1 MINAL
6 KRVNVKLKGN
16 FDMDDQQK
24 IRETLFEIL
33 GEEGCGITC
42 EDDVD
47 ILHDE
52 EGWKLMLCG
61 FMEPWK
67 LGTTVDEDRASL
79 KELGSMRFGLS

>member
-1 MINAL
+1 
-6 KRVNVKLKGN
+6 
-16 FDMDDQQK
+16 MDDQKQ
-24 IRETLFEIL
+24 IRETLLEIL

-42 EDDVD
+42 EDDAD

-67 LGTTVDEDRASL
+67 LGTTVEEARASL
-79 KELGSMRFGLS
+79 REFGSMGFGLS

>member
-1 MINAL
+1 M
-6 KRVNVKLKGN
+6 KE
-16 FDMDDQQK
+16 QQQ

-42 EDDVD
+42 GDNTD
-47 ILHDE
+47 ILFDE

-67 LGTTVDEDRASL
+67 LGSTAAEAKTALR
-79 KELGSMRFGLS
+79 ELGHMHFGL

>member
-1 MINAL
+1 
-6 KRVNVKLKGN
+6 
-16 FDMDDQQK
+16 MDDYQK
-24 IRETLFEIL
+24 IRGTLLDIL

-42 EDDVD
+42 EDGVD

-67 LGTTVDEDRASL
+67 LGTTVEEAGAALR
-79 KELGSMRFGLS
+79 ELGSMRFGIS

>member
-1 MINAL
+1 
-6 KRVNVKLKGN
+6 
-16 FDMDDQQK
+16 MDDQRK
-24 IRETLFEIL
+24 IRETLIEIL

-42 EDDVD
+42 EDDAD

-67 LGTTVDEDRASL
+67 LGATVDEARAAL
-79 KELGSMRFGLS
+79 RDLGSMRFGLS

>member
-1 MINAL
+1 MNL
-6 KRVNVKLKGN
+6 KIGRDFAMEG
-16 FDMDDQQK
+16 QEQ

-33 GEEGCGITC
+33 GEQGCGITC
-42 EDDVD
+42 EDNVD

-67 LGTTVDEDRASL
+67 LGMTVDEARAAL
-79 KELGSMRFGLS
+79 RELGSMRFGKS